1 MERQVFE
8 TQDKWDLRFLALS
21 QHIAGWSKD
30 DSTQVGAV
38 IADPDRR
45 VVSIGFNGYPK
56 GVADQILSREQKLL
70 RTVHAEANAL
80 HFANR
85 DVHGCSIY
93 ITHPPCCNCAAHLIQ
108 RGISRV
114 IFYAPSPYFLERWGD
129 SFKESLRMFREAKV
143 ITLSSELHHHEGV

>member
-1 MERQVFE
+1 MERQVFLTE
-8 TQDKWDLRFLALS
+8 DKWDLRFLSLAHLAS
-21 QHIAGWSKD
+21 TWSKD
-30 DSTQVGAV
+30 DSTQVGAA
-38 IADPDRR
+38 ITDQDRR

-56 GVADQILSREQKLL
+56 GVVDQILSREQKLL

-93 ITHPPCCNCAAHLIQ
+93 ITHPPCCNCAAHIVQ

-114 IFYAPSPYFLERWGD
+114 VFYTPSPYFLERWGD
-129 SFKESLRMFREAKV
+129 SFQESLRMFKEAGV
-143 ITLSSELHHHEGV
+143 IALHHTKESEND